1 MISKMQRLNKSNS
14 DLRPILHKLMRLA
27 RRKGPLT
34 EEEKNSI
41 INNRGLYRTIVL
53 NKNKDTLDKIIDGL
67 LSKK

>member
-1 MISKMQRLNKSNS
+1 MISKMQRLSRSNS

>member
-1 MISKMQRLNKSNS
+1 MISKMQRLSRSNS

-53 NKNKDTLDKIIDGL
+53 DKNKDTLDKIIDGL

>member
-1 MISKMQRLNKSNS
+1 MISKMQRLSRSNS

-53 NKNKDTLDKIIDGL
+53 NKNKDTLDTIIDGL

>member
-1 MISKMQRLNKSNS
+1 MISKMQRLSKSNS

-53 NKNKDTLDKIIDGL
+53 DKNKDTLDKIIDGL

>member
-1 MISKMQRLNKSNS
+1 MISKMQRLSKSNS

-41 INNRGLYRTIVL
+41 INSRGLYRTIVL

>member
-1 MISKMQRLNKSNS
+1 MISKMQRLSRSNS

-27 RRKGPLT
+27 RRKGPIT
-34 EEEKNSI
+34 EEEKNSL